1 MDTSRDLQYQI
12 YQDAV
17 VTLGVG
23 RVFSLGVF
31 TYREDRKPWG
41 RFVLKTKLFQ
51 EVNVSRS
58 IQVEPESKSHDSQ
71 AIFCPLHKAQEPDTE
86 SVL

>member
-1 MDTSRDLQYQI
+1 MDTNRDLQYQI

-17 VTLGVG
+17 VMPGVG

-31 TYREDRKPWG
+31 TYREGRKPWE

-51 EVNVSRS
+51 EVNVPRI
-58 IQVEPESKSHDSQ
+58 IQLEPEPKSHDSQ
-71 AIFCPLHKAQEPDTE
+71 ATFCPLHKAQEPDTE